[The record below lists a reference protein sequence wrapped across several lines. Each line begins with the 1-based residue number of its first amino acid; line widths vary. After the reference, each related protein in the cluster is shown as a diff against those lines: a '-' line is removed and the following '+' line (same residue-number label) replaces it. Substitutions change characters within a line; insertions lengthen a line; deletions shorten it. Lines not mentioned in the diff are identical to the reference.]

1 MQVGLSSDIFQP
13 FQGQKMASKPTCL
26 LAGSQEKH
34 LLMEEQQET
43 IYRFNGS
50 KFLKEIEPEKGFFE
64 VSESFLNGQ
73 RHKTFAPVA
82 IGKVWVSGDSKYY
95 LHAEV
100 NSSVNG
106 AYVTR
111 FEISEKEYK
120 KFQNYK
126 GDKRRLNLFN
136 KVAGGTIVIRKI
148 VATKHIDVRVTPE
161 LYDELEQGAKACKQ
175 SLSDFCRELLKGMRP
190 RAALSEE
197 ELVMMKKLI
206 KIRSDVFNFYSA
218 LSGAM
223 KGMSKEE
230 RLVYLVE
237 GQTTTWCRRYIKNA
251 LVYLDSVINKQK

>member
-1 MQVGLSSDIFQP
+1 
-13 FQGQKMASKPTCL
+13 
-26 LAGSQEKH
+26 
-34 LLMEEQQET
+34 MEEQQET
-43 IYRFNGS
+43 IYKFNGS
-50 KFLKEIEPEKGFFE
+50 KFLKEVDPEKGFFE
-64 VSESFLNGQ
+64 VSESFMNGQ
-73 RHKTFAPVA
+73 RHKTFAPVT

-106 AYVTR
+106 TYVTR

-161 LYDELEQGAKACKQ
+161 FYEELEKGAKSCRQ
-175 SLSDFCRELLKGMRP
+175 SLSDFCRELLKGKIP

-223 KGMSKEE
+223 RGLSKEE

-237 GQTTTWCRRYIKNA
+237 GQTTTWYRRYIKNA